1 MKKLLVLL
9 AYFFILTAQ
18 AQDGNKLLQQCTAA
32 LDVKVSDPLYAGY
45 CFGYIEGVRM
55 AISVY
60 SPKVFCLPSGGITNG
75 QAVRVVKKYLEDNPA
90 KLHLDSFVLTVI
102 SFREAYPCK

>member
-1 MKKLLVLL
+1 MKK
-9 AYFFILTAQ
+9 FFILLVCCFITNTQ

-32 LDVKVSDPLYAGY
+32 LDEKVSDPLYAGY

-75 QAVRVVKKYLEDNPA
+75 QAVRVVKKYLEDHPA
-90 KLHLDSFVLTVI
+90 KLHLDSFVLTVV
-102 SFREAYPCK
+102 SFKEAYPCK